1 MTINRSR
8 LDKALSKPKVIHGVK
23 APAESV
29 RMTENVVLTHVMGLW
44 VRGLNAAMAA
54 VPEPNKARDEVADVA
69 RIISSVYREYS
80 GLTSLEA
87 RLKARYVEDDNYH
100 REHFIADIN
109 RAIGVNVKDLLNER
123 GSAAVVK
130 TQLFQSMDL
139 IKTLDQELVRRLA
152 KEVWAGIQ
160 RGDDAISIKRF
171 ILDQR
176 SDYPR
181 WRAKLIARDQTAK
194 LFSSLTE
201 ERQTEL
207 GVEEYIWETVGDG
220 AVRDT
225 HEERNGKVYRWDAVG
240 EIKPGEEIQCRC
252 VAGMSTDILKR
263 ALGVDFGGG
272 AFSTLARRESPP
284 VNPSPR
290 EILRGRSAAG

>member
-8 LDKALSKPKVIHGVK
+8 LDKALSKPRVIHGVK

-44 VRGLNAAMAA
+44 VRGLNAAMSV

-69 RIISSVYREYS
+69 KIISSVYREYS

-109 RAIGVNVKDLLNER
+109 RAIGVNVKDLLSDETAR
-123 GSAAVVK
+123 KAVNDRL
-130 TQLFQSMDL
+130 TASMDL
-139 IKTLDQELVRRLA
+139 IKTLDKELVQRLA

-160 RGDDAISIKRF
+160 RGDDALSIKRF
-171 ILDQR
+171 ILDER
-176 SDYPR
+176 SEYPR

-225 HEERNGKVYRWDAVG
+225 HADRDGKTYRWDAVG
-240 EIKPGEEIQCRC
+240 QIKPGEEIQCRC

-290 EILRGRSAAG
+290 EILRGRSVAG